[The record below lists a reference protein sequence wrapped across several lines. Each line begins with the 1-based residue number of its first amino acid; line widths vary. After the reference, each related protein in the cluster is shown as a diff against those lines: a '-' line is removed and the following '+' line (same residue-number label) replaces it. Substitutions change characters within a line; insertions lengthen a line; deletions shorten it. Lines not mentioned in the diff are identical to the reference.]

1 MNRNFC
7 KLSAILALTLVRP
20 ISTNAETYIVKPD
33 DCWSTIAENYN
44 TTNALLSAN
53 NDYEDSILAIGRQI
67 IIPVNTMFSND
78 VISDTN
84 VYYPKKDE
92 GWYTIS
98 KNTGIPV
105 SDLLIS
111 NNADINTPVIYG
123 EPIKLPNNITNTTLT
138 TSTIYTTTSTIAT
151 TTTTTTTTY
160 TLIGT
165 KTLYNTPWGNSW
177 FNITYMA
184 SKLDGV
190 VVNPGETFS
199 LYNYPAFPNHCN
211 ELDGFKESYAFD
223 GDGNLIKSY
232 GGGICFTSTVFY
244 QCAVLECNLYPVE
257 RHNHVNKVGYATTG
271 EDAAVNLDA
280 DYVQDM
286 QFMNTT
292 NYPIQFRFTSNNY
305 TGALTASAY
314 KVG

>member
-1 MNRNFC
+1 
-7 KLSAILALTLVRP
+7 
-20 ISTNAETYIVKPD
+20 
-33 DCWSTIAENYN
+33 
-44 TTNALLSAN
+44 
-53 NDYEDSILAIGRQI
+53 
-67 IIPVNTMFSND
+67 
-78 VISDTN
+78 
-84 VYYPKKDE
+84 
-92 GWYTIS
+92 
-98 KNTGIPV
+98 
-105 SDLLIS
+105 
-111 NNADINTPVIYG
+111 
-123 EPIKLPNNITNTTLT
+123 
-138 TSTIYTTTSTIAT
+138 
-151 TTTTTTTTY
+151 
-160 TLIGT
+160 
-165 KTLYNTPWGNSW
+165 
-177 FNITYMA
+177 MA

-190 VVNPGETFS
+190 VVNPSETFS

-223 GDGNLIKSY
+223 GNGNLIKSY

-257 RHNHVNKVGYATTG
+257 RHNHINKVGYATMG